1 MYVRASAHSE
11 QTIKQLFIEYGWDRV
26 DFLSSLRQFNYV
38 QFCISLLCVRSPT
51 FPIHIHLFCTLLP
64 SVESNRIESS
74 WIGSDGIMDLCY
86 SIIIP
91 DYPENK
97 SENNKCKCDRRR
109 KNKKIR
115 KSRIEIRLKPQH
127 VRFSHFVVVGLLCV
141 ASEFFYH
148 TWKKKHKQS
157 LGTSWKCLIFS
168 LVLHQSAAS
177 STSAGTTGVLSPLRR
192 FRCSYTFLHNYN
204 LEKVEKNHNNWKQS
218 R

>member
-127 VRFSHFVVVGLLCV
+127 VRFSHFCRSRASLCRFGVFLSHVKEKTQTEPWNELKMLNFFFGSAPIGSIIHQCRNNRSAEPPQTVSLL
-141 ASEFFYH
+141 
-148 TWKKKHKQS
+148 
-157 LGTSWKCLIFS
+157 
-168 LVLHQSAAS
+168 LHVFA
-177 STSAGTTGVLSPLRR
+177 
-192 FRCSYTFLHNYN
+192 
-204 LEKVEKNHNNWKQS
+204 
-218 R
+218 